1 MAEVGARA
9 VARPRMMQRVA
20 RASEIRFD
28 VGTYGKTS
36 GAVYRA
42 AEPIGATLVFAHGAG
57 TPRWHPLIVGLA
69 RAVAERGVDVVTFN
83 FLYTENGKKM
93 PDRPE
98 ILEACWGAAI
108 AKVRARTGVGD
119 SPLFIGGKSM
129 GGRFATRIASGDGLA
144 HGHALLNGVVCV
156 GYPLHPAGKPDAI
169 RDEILG
175 VSVPVLVVQ
184 GTRDELGDAAELKRF
199 LKKRANM
206 RVHALEG
213 ADHTLSEKYLPI
225 AAEAIA
231 TWVAKE
237 MSR

>member
-1 MAEVGARA
+1 MARA
-9 VARPRMMQRVA
+9 A
-20 RASEIRFD
+20 EFRFD
-28 VGTYGKTS
+28 VGTLGKSS
-36 GAVYRA
+36 GATYRA

-69 RAVAERGVDVVTFN
+69 RAIAERGVDVVTFN

-129 GGRFATRIASGDGLA
+129 GGRFATRIAASDGLA

-156 GYPLHPAGKPDAI
+156 GYPLHPAGKPDVV

-175 VSVPVLVVQ
+175 VSVPLLVVQ
-184 GTRDELGDAAELKRF
+184 GTNDELGDAAELKRF
-199 LKKRANM
+199 LRKRSNT

-213 ADHTLSEKYLPI
+213 ADHTLSEKYFPD
-225 AAEAIA
+225 AADAIVKFI
-231 TWVAKE
+231 TKE
-237 MSR
+237 MTR